1 MATQTALSGTP
12 RARELHPGVL
22 LAVLTGLN
30 LFNYFDRY
38 ILAAV
43 LPYIQSDFAL
53 SYGDAGRI
61 NTAFMIGYFVTSP
74 FFGYFG
80 DRGSRKWLIA
90 IGILVWSAGTVL
102 SGFAPFFALLVLF
115 RIFVGV
121 GEASYASISP
131 SLISDSYEAKRRNTA
146 MTIFYTAIPVGAAL
160 GNIIGGVVAAK
171 AGWRNAF
178 FWAGAP
184 GLALAFCLLPFRDV
198 PHSHENPEGLS
209 PSRNRPSEGRSN
221 LASVFRLLR
230 LPNYTLT
237 IAGYAAYTFV
247 VGAFAVWGP
256 SYLHRVNG
264 LGEEAAATFFGVVLV
279 ICGLASTLVGG
290 LIATAWQKKT
300 RSGYALILTLSVAL
314 AVPSSLVAFFSHSL
328 VVSMGGF
335 TLSMFFLF
343 LSTGPVNTLIVE
355 TVPGEFRA
363 SAMALSIFVIHLFG
377 DMWSPEIVGRISD
390 YYGGLQKGVL
400 ILPLVLLI
408 ATALW
413 GALAAR
419 MRRVKP
425 WAPRVAD
432 AS

>member
-1 MATQTALSGTP
+1 MAAIQREGATGARALSP
-12 RARELHPGVL
+12 LAL
-22 LAVLTGLN
+22 LAILGGLN

-43 LPYIQSDFAL
+43 LPYIQSDFRL
-53 SYGDAGRI
+53 GYGDAGRI

-74 FFGYFG
+74 LFGYFG

-102 SGFAPFFALLVLF
+102 SGFAPMFALLILF
-115 RIFVGV
+115 RVFVGV

-131 SLISDSYEAKRRNTA
+131 SLIGDSYDAKRRNMA
-146 MTIFYTAIPVGAAL
+146 MTIFYIAIPIGAAM
-160 GNIIGGVVAAK
+160 GNILGGAIAAH
-171 AGWRNAF
+171 AGWRSAF

-184 GLALAFCLLPFRDV
+184 GLALAFCLLPFKDV
-198 PHSHENPEGLS
+198 PHSHESLAGVPLS
-209 PSRNRPSEGRSN
+209 RDRTSIS
-221 LASVFRLLR
+221 SVFRLFR

-256 SYLHRVNG
+256 SYLHKVDG

-279 ICGLASTLVGG
+279 VCGLVSTLVGG
-290 LIATAWQKKT
+290 LVASAWQRKT
-300 RSGYALILTLSVAL
+300 PGGYALMLTLSVAL
-314 AVPSSLVAFFSHSL
+314 AVPASLVAFFSRNL
-328 VVSMGGF
+328 VLSMAAFG
-335 TLSMFFLF
+335 LSMFFLF

-363 SAMALSIFVIHLFG
+363 SAMALSIFAIHLFG

-390 YYGGLQKGVL
+390 RYGGLQEGVL
-400 ILPLVLLI
+400 VLPVVLALATI
-408 ATALW
+408 AW

-419 MRRVKP
+419 MRRGIPVND
-425 WAPRVAD
+425 ARGPRERRAL
-432 AS
+432 